1 MTHPCADRA
10 QCCKGPDRSL
20 EQCTAPVRRELLLP
34 PAMPILN
41 CLCLFCYGLQCWGQI
56 TGLKITEYLPLSP
69 LLNETITLSLHTES
83 SFCVVALHELRV
95 AVRLLYLG
103 SYCIVLDQMLMKNKQ
118 DKQNTDRGFR
128 NKVVPHLSL
137 SRPLPLG

>member
-1 MTHPCADRA
+1 MRQLLFHST
-10 QCCKGPDRSL
+10 QK
-20 EQCTAPVRRELLLP
+20 APSVLW
-34 PAMPILN
+34 
-41 CLCLFCYGLQCWGQI
+41 LF
-56 TGLKITEYLPLSP
+56 
-69 LLNETITLSLHTES
+69 
-83 SFCVVALHELRV
+83 HELRV

-103 SYCIVLDQMLMKNKQ
+103 SYCIVLDQILMKNKQ